1 MERVR
6 VSCLQLEAMHSYRC
20 LGINL
25 HQLHGNILVL
35 YCHVTSSGTTISA
48 VELQPGEYTEAGALC
63 SVIKSSSWH
72 YVQALLPADD
82 ALLSLKR
89 HMKAQLAN
97 REGRWPE
104 PTEALAAGS
113 QVSDEATTAHRGR
126 AMLYAMLTLL
136 NCRLGTGPVS
146 EEASWMKAGG
156 SGCLYVGE
164 KARGGWREPGRCWTG
179 TGSAAPG

>member
-6 VSCLQLEAMHSYRC
+6 VSCLQLEAMHSYRS

-25 HQLHGNILVL
+25 HQLHGNILVS

-63 SVIKSSSWH
+63 SIIKSSSWH
-72 YVQALLPADD
+72 FVQVLLPADD

-89 HMKAQLAN
+89 HMKARLAN

-126 AMLYAMLTLL
+126 AMLHAVLTLL
-136 NCRLGTGPVS
+136 GAAWEQTQCLKRHPGCRLV
-146 EEASWMKAGG
+146 EAAV
-156 SGCLYVGE
+156 YVGE
-164 KARGGWREPGRCWTG
+164 KARGGWREPGQCWTG